1 MNFSVGTL
9 NAGLNAVIL
18 AVHVVLVLLTEH
30 TYLLLARLQAHR
42 RGSTS
47 ATNVAQLHLSH
58 WVVSGLRRLWHARP
72 PLFGGRDAPT
82 NDALAGW
89 DVAVDPAVP
98 LVDGGS
104 AGAPGGGAAG
114 DAAHRGSDT
123 FRAVGSFSRSAADQG
138 SLDRGP
144 ASEDRGAEGGAS
156 VDRGAG
162 HLGAADPGG
171 GGRDSRGRGA
181 DAASPAS
188 SGGARSSADGNGGD
202 AGADPPP
209 SWLHRRRAAAAWV
222 VLLAVGLVA
231 LIPAELFLES
241 GLDTRPDCAPVAVPV
256 ADGVCA
262 SPYGGTVAVAT
273 STAALLAARLDWIDN
288 DWTVVPEGA
297 SKGMVAAEVRTGAVD
312 GRRVLATDCE
322 LRVTPCEAVPG
333 GCGSIEYVRR
343 GAFRFVASRSSLQAP
358 PPPPAAAVADGG
370 GAAAA
375 AAAPAPAADVEG
387 GGRTRGGGLDG
398 ALHVRQAPLD
408 GAPVGT
414 PTPTPAPG
422 QAVFGDIVLS
432 GAFVFFDDPPAA
444 AAAASAAA
452 TARARGGGGGGT
464 RDGRYHIAVR
474 GVEVALGRR
483 EGERVFAA
491 SRSESGAPLTLHAR
505 APLRARAYALA
516 CATDGL
522 TAADLAHALTVYRR
536 MQLSAPGVLPFLLN
550 DSVQALPAALTRN
563 DALRAAFSLKAEDV
577 TSVCAAET
585 LVYAGCGSMDWWRAA
600 PLGGIAIALVAVWAA
615 AVAAASRVPP
625 SVDVPTDATAWRRLA
640 VGGHGGGGGAAAAAA
655 DAAACGKR
663 SPTASWGPWSDDGG
677 STPVSG
683 GSAGRW
689 PSSVGGSSQAPAP
702 DSPPFDR
709 SRGWSPAR
717 GDLGAGDAAAA
728 ASAAAGGSR
737 GAASP
742 RRRPGERPA
751 PRATPRGTVYWV
763 VGGA

>member
-370 GAAAA
+370 GRRRRRRRRRRQ
-375 AAAPAPAADVEG
+375 
-387 GGRTRGGGLDG
+387 RT
-398 ALHVRQAPLD
+398 
-408 GAPVGT
+408 
-414 PTPTPAPG
+414 
-422 QAVFGDIVLS
+422 